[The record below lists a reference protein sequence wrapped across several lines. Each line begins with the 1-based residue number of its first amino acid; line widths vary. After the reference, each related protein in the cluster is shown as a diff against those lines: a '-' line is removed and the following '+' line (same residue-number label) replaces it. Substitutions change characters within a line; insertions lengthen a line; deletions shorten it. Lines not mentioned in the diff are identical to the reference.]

1 MNQLFN
7 NVYFGKRVLL
17 TGHTGFK
24 GSWLYFWLQQLG
36 AEVKGFALAPDTQP
50 AHIELLNLYDETT
63 KGNIIHYENLTTVFN
78 CFQPEIVFH
87 LAAQPLV
94 RYSYQDPVTTF
105 QTNIIGTANVLEAAR
120 NTNSVKAIVNITTD
134 KVYENFEWKKA
145 YKETDRLG
153 GYDPYS
159 TSKTCAELVHESYR
173 KSFLKQVNIL
183 SATARA
189 GNVIGGGDWAADR
202 LIPDIARASIN
213 NSATEIRNPDSVR
226 PWQHV
231 LDPLSGY
238 LQLGMQL
245 LQGNDAMEG
254 SWNFGPALK
263 DCISVREVLNEIS
276 NSWGA
281 IKWQDVSVV
290 EKVHEANLLM
300 LDCTKAQ
307 EQLNW
312 QPIWN
317 VKQALSAT
325 ANWYKAYYNNK
336 ELITAKQL
344 GQFIEDAQ
352 SKNANWA
359 TIG

>member
-1 MNQLFN
+1 MKQLFN
-7 NVYFGKRVLL
+7 NVYQGKRVLL

-24 GSWLYFWLQQLG
+24 GSWLYVWLQQLG
-36 AEVKGFALAPDTQP
+36 AQVQGLALAPDTHP

-63 KGNIIHYENLTTVFN
+63 IGNIIYSENVAAVFN
-78 CFQPEIVFH
+78 SFQPDIVFH

-94 RYSYQDPVTTF
+94 RYSYQNPVATF
-105 QTNIIGTANVLEAAR
+105 QTNVIGTANVLEAAR
-120 NTNSVKAIVNITTD
+120 NTASVKAIVNITTD
-134 KVYENFEWKKA
+134 KVYENFEWGQA

-153 GYDPYS
+153 GHDPYS
-159 TSKTCAELVHESYR
+159 TSKACAELVHESYR
-173 KSFLKQVNIL
+173 KSFLKQANIL

-202 LIPDIARASIN
+202 LIPDIIRASTKSTI
-213 NSATEIRNPDSVR
+213 TEIRNPDSVR

-245 LQGNDAMEG
+245 LQGNTEMEG

-263 DCISVREVLNEIS
+263 DCISVRDVLNEMN

-281 IKWQDVSVV
+281 IQWKDVSLG
-290 EKVHEANLLM
+290 EKVHEANLLR
-300 LDCTKAQ
+300 LDSTKAK
-307 EQLNW
+307 EQLKW

-317 VKQALSAT
+317 VQQALNAT

-336 ELITAKQL
+336 ELITAQQL
-344 GQFIEDAQ
+344 EQFIEDAQ
-352 SKNANWA
+352 AKNADWA
-359 TIG
+359 TTS